1 MSESQTKLQK
11 YSAPALEKGL
21 DILEFLSLTDSA
33 PSLSQLAVG
42 IGRSKSEIFRMM
54 IVLEER
60 GYIERIQGDQFT
72 LSSRLASLTAN
83 RPLNN
88 KLAEIAFPILS
99 ELSKKTQFS
108 SHLSVLNELNA
119 IVIAR
124 ANLAT
129 SYGLSVQ
136 IGHTFQ
142 LIDSSA
148 GACFLAFQPNNE
160 QPIANS
166 QDILPKNSS
175 KERFIKNIKHCKSNL
190 WVTMPSPESKSICEL
205 SAPVLHL
212 SGHATLA
219 VVTIPYLASDQVSNR
234 FTDMVKALLWTTAVL
249 REKIGIIMPNIEIP
263 SSKEYSKFYT
273 T

>member
-33 PSLSQLAVG
+33 PSLSQLAIG

-60 GYIERIQGDQFT
+60 GYIERTQGDQFI
-72 LSSRLASLTAN
+72 LSSRLSSLTVN

-88 KLAEIAFPILS
+88 KLAEIASPILS
-99 ELSKKTQFS
+99 ELSKKTRFS
-108 SHLSVLNELNA
+108 SHLSVLQDSNA

-142 LIDSSA
+142 LMGSSA
-148 GACFLAFQPNNE
+148 GACFLAFQPDDE
-160 QPIANS
+160 QSHVIS
-166 QDILPKNSS
+166 HDTLS
-175 KERFIKNIKHCKSNL
+175 KDRFIENITHCKSNL
-190 WVTMPSPESKSICEL
+190 WVTMPSPESESICEL

-212 SGHATLA
+212 SGHGTLA
-219 VVTIPYLASDQVSNR
+219 VVTIPYMASDQISNR
-234 FTDMVKALLWTTAVL
+234 FAGMVETLLWATAIL
-249 REKIGIIMPNIEIP
+249 REKIGIIMPNIQVP
-263 SSKEYSKFYT
+263 K
-273 T
+273 